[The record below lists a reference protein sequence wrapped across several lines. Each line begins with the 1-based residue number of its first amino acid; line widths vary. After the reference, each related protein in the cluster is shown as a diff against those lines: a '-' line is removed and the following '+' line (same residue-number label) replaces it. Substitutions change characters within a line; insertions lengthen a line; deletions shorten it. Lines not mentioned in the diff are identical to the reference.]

1 MELGGK
7 RIWLTGASSGI
18 GRALTH
24 ELAARGAV
32 LALTSRNSAEL
43 ERLAQ
48 ELSSKGARA
57 TVVSGDVTNLAEMQR
72 AGVAIV
78 AALGGID
85 ILIANAGVHSESW
98 PERFD
103 SAEYRRIM
111 EVNYLG
117 LLYCMHSALPDM
129 QARRSG
135 VIVGVA
141 SLAGYRGLPRA
152 AAYGASKAAMI
163 HFLESAR
170 FHLRRCGIRVVIVN
184 PGFVRT
190 PMTASNDFRMPF
202 LMTPERAAQAIC
214 KGLIRERDVIK
225 FPRLFAA
232 FLELA
237 RILPYTVYDF
247 MVEYLWN
254 RMQTRAK

>member
-1 MELGGK
+1 
-7 RIWLTGASSGI
+7 
-18 GRALTH
+18 
-24 ELAARGAV
+24 
-32 LALTSRNSAEL
+32 
-43 ERLAQ
+43 
-48 ELSSKGARA
+48 
-57 TVVSGDVTNLAEMQR
+57 MQQ
-72 AGVAIV
+72 AGVAV
-78 AALGGID
+78 VGALGGID

-98 PERFD
+98 PEHFE

-117 LLYCMHSALPDM
+117 LLHCMQAALPDM
-129 QARRSG
+129 QTRKSR
-135 VIVGVA
+135 VIVSVA

-190 PMTASNDFRMPF
+190 PMTSGIDFQMPF
-202 LMTPERAAQAIC
+202 LMTPERAAQEIC
-214 KGLIRERDVIK
+214 NGLMRERDVIK

-232 FLELA
+232 FLGLA

-247 MVEYLWN
+247 IVEYFWN
-254 RMQTRAK
+254 RMQARKK